1 MKYCTARMKLGGAVL
16 GLVLLLG
23 CAGDADEDSDM
34 TSEGPDMTNP
44 LMRPAE
50 LAETAPDIFR
60 ARFQTNEGAF
70 VLEVNRAWAPNG
82 ADRFYVLVK
91 NGYFDGVRFF
101 RVIEGFMAQF
111 GMHADPYVTA
121 AWRNHPIPDDPVT
134 QSNLRG
140 YLTFAATASP
150 NSRTTQVFIN
160 LVDNTNLD
168 EMGFAPVGQVVEGM
182 EVVDNLYSGYGEGAP
197 MGNGPL
203 QHNILARGNAYLAES
218 FPELDYVEQA
228 TIVGG

>member
-1 MKYCTARMKLGGAVL
+1 MTQRTARMGLGTSVL
-16 GLVLLLG
+16 GLALLWG
-23 CAGDADEDSDM
+23 CAGDASDD
-34 TSEGPDMTNP
+34 TEGPDVTSP

-50 LAETAPDIFR
+50 LAETAPDVFR

-70 VLEVNRAWAPNG
+70 VVEVNRAWAPNG

-91 NGYFDGVRFF
+91 NGYFDGARFF

-121 AWRNHPIPDDPVT
+121 AWRNHPIPDDPVA

-140 YLTFAATASP
+140 NLTFAATGLP
-150 NSRTTQVFIN
+150 DSRTTQVFIN
-160 LVDNTNLD
+160 LVDNANLD

-182 EVVDNLYSGYGEGAP
+182 DVVDNLYSGYGEAAP
-197 MGNGPL
+197 MGSGPL
-203 QHNILARGNAYLAES
+203 QQNIAARGNAYLSEN

-228 TIVGG
+228 SIVGG

>member
-1 MKYCTARMKLGGAVL
+1 MEHCTARMRVGAAVL
-16 GLVLLLG
+16 GLVLVAG
-23 CAGDADEDSDM
+23 CAGDAADDSDL
-34 TSEGPDMTNP
+34 TGEGPDMSNP

-50 LAETAPDIFR
+50 LAETAPDTYR

-82 ADRFYVLVK
+82 ADRLYVLVK
-91 NGYFDGVRFF
+91 NGYFDGARFF

-121 AWRNHPIPDDPVT
+121 TWREHAIPDDPVA

-140 YLTFAATASP
+140 YLSFAATSLP

-168 EMGFAPVGQVVEGM
+168 AMGFAPVGQVVEGM
-182 EVVDNLYSGYGEGAP
+182 EVVDALYAGYGEGAP
-197 MGNGPL
+197 QGNGPI
-203 QHNILARGNAYLAES
+203 QQNIAARGNDYLTES
-218 FPELDYVEQA
+218 FPELDYIEQA